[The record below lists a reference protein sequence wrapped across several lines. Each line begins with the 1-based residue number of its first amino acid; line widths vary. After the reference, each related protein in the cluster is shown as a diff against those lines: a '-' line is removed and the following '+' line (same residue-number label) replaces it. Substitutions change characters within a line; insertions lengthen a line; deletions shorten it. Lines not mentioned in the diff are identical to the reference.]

1 MKTIEKIAHWFRV
14 VGISLASFAIAAMV
28 LMIVVDVTMRNVF
41 KIPIQGT
48 YEIVQYFLMP
58 LAIFPTLAF
67 AYQSGVL
74 PRLSEL
80 VEKLPKRFQQ
90 INRIIIYV
98 IELVVFL
105 LLTYYSILF
114 ALSGI
119 QDQMAIP
126 VAGNLLPVYPL
137 YIIVPISFAAVVVEI
152 LLSIYRTYFKKV
164 REVA

>member
-105 LLTYYSILF
+105 FLTYYSILF
-114 ALSGI
+114 AFSGI

-152 LLSIYRTYFKKV
+152 LLSIYRTYFKKA

>member
-1 MKTIEKIAHWFRV
+1 MSSVEKIAHWFRII
-14 VGISLASFAIAAMV
+14 GISVASFAIAAMV

-41 KIPIQGT
+41 KVPIQGT
-48 YEIVQYFLMP
+48 YEVVQYFLMP

-80 VEKLPKRFQQ
+80 IEKLPKRFQQ
-90 INRIIIYV
+90 VNRIIIYAL
-98 IELVVFL
+98 ELVVFL

-137 YIIVPISFAAVVVEI
+137 YMIVPISFAAVVLEVV
-152 LLSIYRTYFKKV
+152 LSIYRTYFKKIGD
-164 REVA
+164 VA